1 MLVAGLIA
9 VCAILLSPAFSPI
22 KFKEQVKKEQS
33 SQSDTDKVL
42 IQAPAD
48 AIPGSAV
55 KVDQPA
61 IPFVTKIEETGNQQS
76 YPVVRSEQVTRYLK
90 VLFRTIIAPNAP

>member
-1 MLVAGLIA
+1 LIA
-9 VCAILLSPAFSPI
+9 VCAILLSPTFSSV

-33 SQSDTDKVL
+33 SDTEKVFV
-42 IQAPAD
+42 QAPSD

-61 IPFVTKIEETGNQQS
+61 IPLLTQIEEVENKQS
-76 YPVVRSEQVTRYLK
+76 YPVVRSERVTRYLK
-90 VLFRTIIAPNAP
+90 LLFRTIIAPNAP